1 MSETRMP
8 RQRSIVT
15 DNAAERVVQRKP
27 RKPRTPRIVDS
38 EETVV
43 SSVVS
48 SSEETPRQVDTTV
61 SGDKQEYVA
70 PDATVVEE
78 VSTENA
84 QETVQEKVQETVVEQ
99 ESKDDTAEEIKE
111 YVKSGYTFTPHKY
124 NIGDT
129 VWVPFDTVIN
139 IAKPFDKIKRVQQ
152 YIAKKVTVSA
162 CMITKH
168 VSYMFKESQKLMIAE
183 QYVYTNEEDCKK
195 RCEELMNG

>member
-15 DNAAERVVQRKP
+15 DDAEGRVVQRKP
-27 RKPRTPRIVDS
+27 RKPRTPRIIDS

-48 SSEETPRQVDTTV
+48 SSEETPSQVDTTV
-61 SGDKQEYVA
+61 SGNKQEYVA
-70 PDATVVEE
+70 PKAAVVEE
-78 VSTENA
+78 VSVKNSQEN
-84 QETVQEKVQETVVEQ
+84 VQETVVEKK
-99 ESKDDTAEEIKE
+99 SKDDNAEEIKE

-152 YIAKKVTVSA
+152 YIPKKVTVAA

>member
-15 DNAAERVVQRKP
+15 DDAEGRVVQRKP
-27 RKPRTPRIVDS
+27 RKPRMPRIIDS

-61 SGDKQEYVA
+61 SGNKQEYVA
-70 PDATVVEE
+70 PKAAVVEE
-78 VSTENA
+78 VSVKNSQEN
-84 QETVQEKVQETVVEQ
+84 VQEKVQETVVEKK
-99 ESKDDTAEEIKE
+99 SKNDNAGEIKE

-152 YIAKKVTVSA
+152 YIAKKVTVAA

-168 VSYMFKESQKLMIAE
+168 VCYMFKESQKLMIAE